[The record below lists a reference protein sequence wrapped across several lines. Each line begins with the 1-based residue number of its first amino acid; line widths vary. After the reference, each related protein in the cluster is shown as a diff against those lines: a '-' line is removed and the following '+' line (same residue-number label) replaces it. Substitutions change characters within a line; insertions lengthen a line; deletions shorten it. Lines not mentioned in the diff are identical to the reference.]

1 MSNIADLMLRGGR
14 VYTVDAARSW
24 AQAVAVRDGRI
35 VAVGTDTQV
44 GELAGASTQM
54 IDLADR
60 MLLPGFIDA
69 HVHASAAGLERLRCD
84 LSDAHRLDDYLAI
97 VRRYAQSSLAAG
109 SGGSSPQAG
118 SAGGSGGSSPGP
130 AHSRG
135 SPAAGGPLTC
145 SPVAA
150 VCGHLDIAVAGRL
163 PGSGSCLAVRCS
175 RCGWAR
181 AASIRYP
188 RRIG

>member
-1 MSNIADLMLRGGR
+1 MSHNADLVLPGGS

-24 AQAVAVRDGRI
+24 AQAVAIRDRRI

-84 LSDAHRLDDYLAI
+84 LSDAHGLDDTRDLPERGLRVEHGPMLPLPERFAAASPWPS
-97 VRRYAQSSLAAG
+97 VSSL
-109 SGGSSPQAG
+109 P
-118 SAGGSGGSSPGP
+118 SAG
-130 AHSRG
+130 
-135 SPAAGGPLTC
+135 
-145 SPVAA
+145 
-150 VCGHLDIAVAGRL
+150 
-163 PGSGSCLAVRCS
+163 
-175 RCGWAR
+175 
-181 AASIRYP
+181 
-188 RRIG
+188 RRDDG